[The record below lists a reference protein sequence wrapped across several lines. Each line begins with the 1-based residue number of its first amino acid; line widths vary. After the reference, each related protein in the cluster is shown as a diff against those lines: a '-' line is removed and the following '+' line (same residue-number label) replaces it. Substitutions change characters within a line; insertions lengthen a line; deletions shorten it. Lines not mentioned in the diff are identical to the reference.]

1 MKHINYKY
9 LKNQAERYDIGKMPI
24 SSGYQR
30 GQGVST
36 ADFTSS
42 PAYNMQNETSAVT
55 KNAIGNTISQAGTI
69 GTNLYSMGSAMITPF
84 SSAATNVNNA
94 ISNGL
99 VNSAG
104 QFTQKGAEM
113 AVKGGFTS
121 AGSGLNAG
129 AAGTEAALKG
139 AGQSVSKTGMG
150 AAGYVAGGI
159 GAALGTY
166 GIINDAIGFND
177 RLKENDMM
185 NMSSRG
191 TSSKYGVS
199 YDTYGGLDVN
209 GIKDYTNAQNTASTL
224 SMSMN
229 GLGTGASIG
238 GMIGG
243 PIGMGIG
250 AAIGGIGGLVGG
262 LFGSKSRK
270 QRVEDSINSTLAAQ
284 QGYNLQ
290 AESEAGSK
298 GLRNQYNIT
307 HADKGKNIQL
317 TDNGKQGE
325 IRMVHTSKGIVPG
338 VMLGLAGKGES
349 IYDPV
354 DGTASVF
361 DEGKKRVDNIPTGVP
376 LNSNFTTNT
385 DKLKYD
391 NGGSWAQQIIFG
403 NLTNPMTGNS
413 FADDAKPYAK
423 ILEQYNKGKNNMNL
437 SKHTE
442 LVNRKNAMNALDNL
456 ASIQSDVS
464 KYKCGKVG
472 KFDKGKKYK
481 TAPWYSSLP
490 TSFFKSNND
499 TYEDGRFTGGG
510 AGGNFNYGFN
520 NMTFNEAFDIA
531 RNAGMKTFMY
541 GEKEYN
547 TEKEQG
553 VLREYN
559 NRFVGNSKS
568 RSKLKKQDNYE
579 RRVGPLPEY
588 DPGKISDY
596 LIPTVIHG
604 GELATMLF
612 TPNTYSPAITNTYE
626 SNSLG
631 RPSLGIM
638 SGIKYDPSFSY
649 NQILNSQRQQHHN
662 IINTGGLSSGQKLNF
677 DIANN
682 NNAVNQLIQA
692 NMTSQ
697 DLNNKYRSSYA
708 EALMNY
714 GQQEAVR
721 KQQANDQFVNR
732 RDASYGKLF
741 DSKQARL
748 MSKLNILGSFG
759 KDVSNIG
766 QFRQAKDFQNKLI
779 NLYDSDLKLKR
790 DELDWMITNGKMFN
804 PSDIPVYKSKNVFR
818 IGNTIY
824 DNNGNMIG
832 GYA

>member
-1 MKHINYKY
+1 MKNINYKQ
-9 LKNQAERYDIGKMPI
+9 LKRYDIGKMPI

-30 GQGVST
+30 GQEVST

-42 PAYNMQNETSAVT
+42 PAYNMQNETSAIT

-69 GTNLYSMGSAMITPF
+69 GTNLYNM
-84 SSAATNVNNA
+84 ATNVGN
-94 ISNGL
+94 ISKGI
-99 VNSAG
+99 SAG
-104 QFTQKGAEM
+104 IATNAQNFSALTSGAAKTTLTGLDLAAGE
-113 AVKGGFTS
+113 GGRITVEGLKDVGQAAS
-121 AGSGLNAG
+121 NAAKTGLN
-129 AAGTEAALKG
+129 
-139 AGQSVSKTGMG
+139 

-166 GIINDAIGFND
+166 GLVNDAIGFND
-177 RLKENDMM
+177 SLKENDMM

-199 YDTYGGLDVN
+199 YNTYGGLDVN

-224 SMSMN
+224 SMTMN

-361 DEGKKRVDNIPTGVP
+361 EEGKKRVDNIPTGVP
-376 LNSNFTTNT
+376 LNSNSTTNT

-442 LVNRKNAMNALDNL
+442 LVNRKNAMNALNNL
-456 ASIQSDVS
+456 ASIQSNVS

-472 KFDKGKKYK
+472 KFD
-481 TAPWYSSLP
+481 
-490 TSFFKSNND
+490 
-499 TYEDGRFTGGG
+499 
-510 AGGNFNYGFN
+510 
-520 NMTFNEAFDIA
+520 
-531 RNAGMKTFMY
+531 
-541 GEKEYN
+541 
-547 TEKEQG
+547 
-553 VLREYN
+553 
-559 NRFVGNSKS
+559 
-568 RSKLKKQDNYE
+568 
-579 RRVGPLPEY
+579 
-588 DPGKISDY
+588 PGKPLNPLYTFAQAPFLIKDY
-596 LIPTVIHG
+596 TDALK
-604 GELATMLF
+604 E
-612 TPNTYSPAITNTYE
+612 TPYAP
-626 SNSLG
+626 NSFVANPYG
-631 RPSLGIM
+631 RQALDIQAAS
-638 SGIKYDPSFSY
+638 KYDPSRL
-649 NQILNSQRQQHHN
+649 QEDARRLARQQN
-662 IINTGGLSSGQKLNF
+662 YTINQQGGLSSAQKLNF
-677 DIANN
+677 NMANN
-682 NNAVNQLIQA
+682 MNLANQYQNILQHKQEFDANRNQA
-692 NMTSQ
+692 
-697 DLNNKYRSSYA
+697 YA
-708 EALMNY
+708 QALMNY
-714 GQQEAVR
+714 GADEARRGQTALATQQEAYAKAVGAKQR
-721 KQQANDQFVNR
+721 WQQQALKNMSSIIPAYLQNRSTYDQFMAMYDLYNR
-732 RDASYGKLF
+732 QVKT
-741 DSKQARL
+741 
-748 MSKLNILGSFG
+748 
-759 KDVSNIG
+759 
-766 QFRQAKDFQNKLI
+766 
-779 NLYDSDLKLKR
+779 
-790 DELDWMITNGKMFN
+790 DELRVNN
-804 PSDIPVYKSKNVFR
+804 DIENQKSKNAVSNYVPNYGLTNPINNLLAASSLSLPEGFIPGIDYKTWR
-818 IGNTIY
+818 IL
-824 DNNGNMIG
+824 NGIKNK
-832 GYA
+832 